1 MGASMAITY
10 PYDLLSTFPGWSTDF
25 DLAYRQETSRTAIGQ
40 TFVKDFGSPLWTA
53 AYQSRSMRPNE
64 LDAWR
69 ARLKA
74 LEGGLKQFRGRP
86 TSRCYPIAYPNGTG
100 MGNVSAVTVGSIGT
114 NRNTIGLSGLPGGYI
129 ASVGDY
135 LQIGTNDL
143 HQIVNV
149 SGSEIEVRP
158 HLWPTTAVG
167 DAVTLVNPSC
177 LMTIVPGSIN
187 TTADLSTGRGVI
199 TFQGFESR

>member
-1 MGASMAITY
+1 MAITY
-10 PYDLLSTFPGWSTDF
+10 PYDILTDFPGWSVEF
-25 DLAYRQETSRTAIGQ
+25 DLAYRQETSRTSIGQ
-40 TFVKDFGSPLWTA
+40 TFVKDLGSPLWTA
-53 AYQSRSMRPNE
+53 SYQSRVMRPNE

-74 LEGGLKQFRGRP
+74 LEGGLKQFRGMP

-100 MGNVSAVTVGSIGT
+100 MGDVSAVTVGSIGT

-135 LQIGTNDL
+135 LQIRTNDL

-158 HLWPTTAVG
+158 HLWPTTAIG
-167 DAVTLVNPSC
+167 DAVTLVKPSC

>member
-1 MGASMAITY
+1 MAITY
-10 PYDLLSTFPGWSTDF
+10 PYDILAEFPGWSTDF

-40 TFVKDFGSPLWTA
+40 TFVKDLGSPLWTA
-53 AYQSRSMRPNE
+53 SYQSRVMRPNE
-64 LDAWR
+64 MDAWR

-100 MGNVSAVTVGSIGT
+100 MGNVSAVTLGSIGT
-114 NRNTIGLSGLPGGYI
+114 NRNTIGLSGLPGGYV

-135 LQIGTNDL
+135 LQIRTNDL

-167 DAVTLVNPSC
+167 DAVTLVKPSC
-177 LMTIVPGSIN
+177 LMTIEPGSIN

>member
-1 MGASMAITY
+1 MAIMY
-10 PYDLLSTFPGWSTDF
+10 PYDILAEFPGWSTDF
-25 DLAYRQETSRTAIGQ
+25 DLAFRQEASRTSIGQ

-53 AYQSRSMRPNE
+53 SYQSVVMRPNE

-135 LQIGTNDL
+135 LQIRTNDL

-167 DAVTLVNPSC
+167 DAVTLVKPSC

>member
-1 MGASMAITY
+1 MAITY
-10 PYDLLSTFPGWSTDF
+10 PYDILAEFPGWSTDF

-40 TFVKDFGSPLWTA
+40 TFVKDLGSPLWTA
-53 AYQSRSMRPNE
+53 SYQSRVMRPNE

-86 TSRCYPIAYPNGTG
+86 ASRCYPIAYPNGTG
-100 MGNVSAVTVGSIGT
+100 MGDVSAVTVGSIGA
-114 NRNTIGLSGLPGGYI
+114 NRNTIGLSGLPGGYV

-135 LQIGTNDL
+135 LQIRMNDL

-167 DAVTLVNPSC
+167 DAVTLVKPSC

>member
-1 MGASMAITY
+1 MAITY
-10 PYDLLSTFPGWSTDF
+10 PYDILADYPGWSTDF

-53 AYQSRSMRPNE
+53 SYQSRSMRPNE

-100 MGNVSAVTVGSIGT
+100 MGNVSAVKVGTIGA
-114 NRNTIGLSGLPGGYI
+114 NRNTMTLTGLPSGYVV
-129 ASVGDY
+129 SVGDY
-135 LQIGTNDL
+135 LQIRTTDL

-167 DAVTLVNPSC
+167 DAVTLVKPSC

>member
-1 MGASMAITY
+1 MAITY
-10 PYDLLSTFPGWSTDF
+10 PYDILADFPGWSTDF
-25 DLAYRQETSRTAIGQ
+25 DLAYRQETSRTSIGQ

-53 AYQSRSMRPNE
+53 SYQSVVMRPNE

-135 LQIGTNDL
+135 LQIRTNDL

-167 DAVTLVNPSC
+167 DAVTLVKPSC

>member
-1 MGASMAITY
+1 MAITY
-10 PYDLLSTFPGWSTDF
+10 PYDILADFPGWSTDF

-53 AYQSRSMRPNE
+53 SYQSRSMRPNE

-100 MGNVSAVTVGSIGT
+100 MGDVSAVTVGSIGA
-114 NRNTIGLSGLPGGYI
+114 NRNTIGLSGLPGGYV

-135 LQIGTNDL
+135 LQIRTNDL
-143 HQIVNV
+143 HQIVGV

-167 DAVTLVNPSC
+167 DAVTLVKPSC

>member
-1 MGASMAITY
+1 MAITY
-10 PYDLLSTFPGWSTDF
+10 PYDILADFPGWSTDF

-53 AYQSRSMRPNE
+53 TYQSRSMRPNE

-74 LEGGLKQFRGRP
+74 LEGGLKQFWGRP
-86 TSRCYPIAYPNGTG
+86 ISRCYPIAYPNGTG
-100 MGNVSAVTVGSIGT
+100 MGDVLAVTVGSIGA

-135 LQIGTNDL
+135 LQIRTNDL
-143 HQIVNV
+143 HQIVGV
-149 SGSEIEVRP
+149 SGSEIEVRS
-158 HLWPTTAVG
+158 HIWPTTAVG
-167 DAVTLVNPSC
+167 DAVALVKPSC

-187 TTADLSTGRGVI
+187 SSADVSTGRGSI

>member
-1 MGASMAITY
+1 MITY
-10 PYDLLSTFPGWSTDF
+10 PYDILADFPGWSTDF
-25 DLAYRQETSRTAIGQ
+25 DLSYRQETSRTSIGQ

-53 AYQSRSMRPNE
+53 SYQSRSMRPNE

-100 MGNVSAVTVGSIGT
+100 MGNVSAVKVGTIGA
-114 NRNTIGLSGLPGGYI
+114 NRNTMTLTGLPSGYVV
-129 ASVGDY
+129 SVGDY
-135 LQIGTNDL
+135 LQIALNNL
-143 HQIVNV
+143 HQVVNV
-149 SGSEIEVRP
+149 AGTEIEVRP
-158 HLWPTTAVG
+158 HLWPTIATGNAVK
-167 DAVTLVNPSC
+167 LVKPSC

>member
-1 MGASMAITY
+1 MAITY
-10 PYDLLSTFPGWSTDF
+10 PYDILADFPGWSTDF

-53 AYQSRSMRPNE
+53 TYQSRSMRPNE

-100 MGNVSAVTVGSIGT
+100 MGNVSAVTVGSIGA
-114 NRNTIGLSGLPGGYI
+114 NRNTLTLAGRPAGYI
-129 ASVGDY
+129 VSVGDY
-135 LQIGTNDL
+135 LQIGAANL
-143 HQIVNV
+143 HQVVNV
-149 SGSEIEVRP
+149 AGTEVEVRP
-158 HLWPTTAVG
+158 HLWPTIATG
-167 DAVTLVNPSC
+167 NAVTLVRPSC
-177 LMTIVPGSIN
+177 LMTIVPGSIS
-187 TTADLSTGRGVI
+187 TTADASTGRGVI

>member
-1 MGASMAITY
+1 MAITY
-10 PYDLLSTFPGWSTDF
+10 PYDILAEFPGWSTDF
-25 DLAYRQETSRTAIGQ
+25 DLAYRQEASRTAIGQ

-53 AYQSRSMRPNE
+53 SYQSVVMRPNE

-74 LEGGLKQFRGRP
+74 LEGGLKQFRCRP

-100 MGNVSAVTVGSIGT
+100 MGNVSAVTVGSIGA

-135 LQIGTNDL
+135 LQIRTNDL

-167 DAVTLVNPSC
+167 DAVTLVKPSC

>member
-1 MGASMAITY
+1 MAITY
-10 PYDLLSTFPGWSTDF
+10 PYDILADFPGWSTDF
-25 DLAYRQETSRTAIGQ
+25 DLVYRQETSRTAIGQ

-53 AYQSRSMRPNE
+53 SYQSRSMRPNE

-135 LQIGTNDL
+135 LQIRTNDL

-167 DAVTLVNPSC
+167 DAVTLVKPSC

>member
-1 MGASMAITY
+1 
-10 PYDLLSTFPGWSTDF
+10 
-25 DLAYRQETSRTAIGQ
+25 
-40 TFVKDFGSPLWTA
+40 
-53 AYQSRSMRPNE
+53 MRPNE

-100 MGNVSAVTVGSIGT
+100 MGNVSAVKVGTIGA
-114 NRNTIGLSGLPGGYI
+114 NRNTMTLTGLPSGYVV
-129 ASVGDY
+129 SVGDY
-135 LQIGTNDL
+135 LQIALNNL
-143 HQIVNV
+143 HQVVNV
-149 SGSEIEVRP
+149 AGTEIEVRP
-158 HLWPTTAVG
+158 HLWPTIATGNAVK
-167 DAVTLVNPSC
+167 LVKPSC

>member
-1 MGASMAITY
+1 MAITY
-10 PYDLLSTFPGWSTDF
+10 PYDILAEFPGWSTDF
-25 DLAYRQETSRTAIGQ
+25 DLAFRQEASRTSIGQ

-53 AYQSRSMRPNE
+53 SYQSVVMRPNE

-114 NRNTIGLSGLPGGYI
+114 NRNTIGLSGLPGGYV

-135 LQIGTNDL
+135 LQIRTNDL

-167 DAVTLVNPSC
+167 DAVTLVKPSC

-187 TTADLSTGRGVI
+187 TTAELSTGRGVI

>member
-1 MGASMAITY
+1 MAITY
-10 PYDLLSTFPGWSTDF
+10 PYDILADFPGWSTDF
-25 DLAYRQETSRTAIGQ
+25 DLAYRQETSRTSIGQ

-53 AYQSRSMRPNE
+53 SYQSRSMRPNE

-100 MGNVSAVTVGSIGT
+100 MGNVSAVTVGSIGA

-135 LQIGTNDL
+135 LQIRTNDL

-167 DAVTLVNPSC
+167 DAVTLIKPSC

>member
-1 MGASMAITY
+1 MAITY
-10 PYDLLSTFPGWSTDF
+10 PYDILAEFPGWSTDF

-40 TFVKDFGSPLWTA
+40 TFVKDLGSPLWTA
-53 AYQSRSMRPNE
+53 SYQSRSMRPNE

-74 LEGGLKQFRGRP
+74 LEGGLKQFRGSP

-100 MGNVSAVTVGSIGT
+100 MGDVSAVTVGSIGT
-114 NRNTIGLSGLPGGYI
+114 NRNTIGLSGLPSGYI

-135 LQIGTNDL
+135 LQIRTNDL
-143 HQIVNV
+143 HQIVGV

-167 DAVTLVNPSC
+167 DAVTLVKPSC

>member
-1 MGASMAITY
+1 MAITY
-10 PYDLLSTFPGWSTDF
+10 PYDILADFPGWSTDF

-53 AYQSRSMRPNE
+53 SYQSRSMRPNE

-74 LEGGLKQFRGRP
+74 LEGGLQQFRGRP
-86 TSRCYPIAYPNGTG
+86 TSRCYPIAYPKGSG
-100 MGNVSAVTVGSIGT
+100 MGSVSAVTVGSIAT
-114 NRNTIGLSGLPGGYI
+114 DRKTVGLSGLPVGYV

-135 LQIGTNDL
+135 IQISGNNL
-143 HQIVNV
+143 HQIVSV
-149 SGSEIEVRP
+149 SGTSVEVRP
-158 HLWPTTAVG
+158 HLWPVSAVG
-167 DAVTLVNPSC
+167 DAVTLVKPSC

-187 TTADLSTGRGVI
+187 TTAELSTGRGVI

>member
-1 MGASMAITY
+1 MAITY
-10 PYDLLSTFPGWSTDF
+10 PYDILADFPGWSTDF

-40 TFVKDFGSPLWTA
+40 TFVKDLGSPLWTA
-53 AYQSRSMRPNE
+53 SYQSRVMRPNE

-135 LQIGTNDL
+135 LQIRTNDL

-167 DAVTLVNPSC
+167 DAVTLVKPSC

>member
-1 MGASMAITY
+1 MAITY
-10 PYDLLSTFPGWSTDF
+10 PYDILADFPGWSVEF

-53 AYQSRSMRPNE
+53 SFQSRSMRPNE

-86 TSRCYPIAYPNGTG
+86 TSRCYPIAYPNGMG
-100 MGNVSAVTVGSIGT
+100 MGNVSAVTIGSIGA

-135 LQIGTNDL
+135 LQIGTKDI
-143 HQIVNV
+143 HQIVSV

-167 DAVTLVNPSC
+167 DAVTLVKPSC

>member
-1 MGASMAITY
+1 MITY
-10 PYDLLSTFPGWSTDF
+10 PYDILADFPGWSTDF

-53 AYQSRSMRPNE
+53 SYQSRSMRPNE

-100 MGNVSAVTVGSIGT
+100 MGNVSAVTVGSIGM

-129 ASVGDY
+129 ASVGDC
-135 LQIGTNDL
+135 LQIRTNDL

-167 DAVTLVNPSC
+167 DAVTLVKPSC

>member
-1 MGASMAITY
+1 MAITY
-10 PYDLLSTFPGWSTDF
+10 PYDILADFPGWSTDF
-25 DLAYRQETSRTAIGQ
+25 DLAYRQEASRTAIGQ

-53 AYQSRSMRPNE
+53 SYQSRSMRPNE

-86 TSRCYPIAYPNGTG
+86 TSRCYPIAYPNGMG
-100 MGNVSAVTVGSIGT
+100 MGNVATVKVGTIGA
-114 NRNTIGLSGLPGGYI
+114 NRNTMTMTGLPAGYVV
-129 ASVGDY
+129 SVGDY
-135 LQIGTNDL
+135 LQIAPNNL
-143 HQIVNV
+143 HQVVNV
-149 SGSEIEVRP
+149 AGAEIEIRP
-158 HLWPTTAVG
+158 HLWPTITTG
-167 DAVTLVNPSC
+167 NAVTLVRPSC

>member
-1 MGASMAITY
+1 MAITY
-10 PYDLLSTFPGWSTDF
+10 PYDILSDFPGWSVEF

-53 AYQSRSMRPNE
+53 SYQSRSMRPNE

-129 ASVGDY
+129 VSVGDY
-135 LQIGTNDL
+135 LQIGTNNL
-143 HQIVNV
+143 FQVVNV
-149 SGSEIEVRP
+149 SGAEIEVRP
-158 HLWPTTAVG
+158 HLWPTIAVG
-167 DAVTLVNPSC
+167 NTVTLVKPSC